1 MKMKFVSLWSVL
13 ILALA
18 CNLLYTGPTLAAG
31 PTSTTSVAGVTDV
44 TTAVNAQGM
53 FNQDVSASSDDD
65 NVVLHILAAT
75 TGLNS
80 SGAPLTQIS
89 IIHLTT
95 APPFQTGAGMVS
107 LAYDFQPSGTTFNQP
122 ATATFRYDPTLI
134 PAGVAATSLQISYF
148 DNTESSWIAVPATVD
163 TTSHTISAQITHFT
177 TYAITYGVTPVTQTT
192 TTSTTT
198 TIQTPEATTTT
209 ATPVILTT
217 PVVTSL
223 AATFK
228 ADSLTIN
235 PGTVKPGENVNI
247 YLTITNTGDITGTD
261 TVVLKIN
268 DVTVNSYDITI
279 DGGLSKVVT
288 FNANRSVSGNY
299 LVEVA
304 GLNGNFSVSKSITPV
319 WFWLIGV
326 GAFLL
331 GVALAVIFIMLRNKK
346 S

>member
-1 MKMKFVSLWSVL
+1 MKFVSLWSVL

-18 CNLLYTGPTLAAG
+18 CNLLYAGPTLAAG
-31 PTSTTSVAGVTDV
+31 PTSPTSVAGVTDV
-44 TTAVNAQGM
+44 TTAVNAQGV
-53 FNQDVSASSDDD
+53 FNQDVNASSDDN

-80 SGAPLTQIS
+80 NETPLTQIS

-107 LAYDFQPSGTTFNQP
+107 LAYDFQPSGAIFNRP
-122 ATATFRYDPTLI
+122 ATATFSYDPTLI
-134 PAGVAATSLQISYF
+134 PMGVAATSLQISCF

-163 TTSHTISAQITHFT
+163 PTSHTISAQITHFT
-177 TYAITYGVTPVTQTT
+177 AYAITYSVTPVTQTT

-198 TIQTPEATTTT
+198 TLPTTDATTTT
-209 ATPVILTT
+209 ATPVIITA

-223 AATFK
+223 TATFK
-228 ADSLTIN
+228 ADSLIIN
-235 PGTVKPGENVNI
+235 PGKVKPGENVNI

-268 DVTVNSYDITI
+268 DIAVDSNNITI
-279 DGGLSKVVT
+279 DDGLSKVVT

-304 GLNGNFSVSKSITPV
+304 GLNGNFSVSKNITPL
-319 WFWLIGV
+319 WFWLIGA

>member
-1 MKMKFVSLWSVL
+1 M
-13 ILALA
+13 
-18 CNLLYTGPTLAAG
+18 
-31 PTSTTSVAGVTDV
+31 
-44 TTAVNAQGM
+44 
-53 FNQDVSASSDDD
+53 
-65 NVVLHILAAT
+65 
-75 TGLNS
+75 
-80 SGAPLTQIS
+80 
-89 IIHLTT
+89 
-95 APPFQTGAGMVS
+95 
-107 LAYDFQPSGTTFNQP
+107 
-122 ATATFRYDPTLI
+122 
-134 PAGVAATSLQISYF
+134 
-148 DNTESSWIAVPATVD
+148 
-163 TTSHTISAQITHFT
+163 
-177 TYAITYGVTPVTQTT
+177 TQTT

>member
-1 MKMKFVSLWSVL
+1 MKMKFVSFWSILV
-13 ILALA
+13 LALA
-18 CNLLYTGPTLAAG
+18 CNLLYAGPTLAAG

-44 TTAVNAQGM
+44 TTAVNAQGV
-53 FNQDVSASSDDD
+53 FNQDVNASSDDN

-80 SGAPLTQIS
+80 NGTPLTQVS

-95 APPFQTGAGMVS
+95 APPFQTGAGMIS
-107 LAYDFQPSGTTFNQP
+107 LAYDFQPSGATFNQS
-122 ATATFRYDPTLI
+122 ATATFGYEPTLI

-148 DNTESSWIAVPATVD
+148 DNTENSWIAVPATVD

-177 TYAITYGVTPVTQTT
+177 AYAITYGVTPVTQTT

-198 TIQTPEATTTT
+198 TIPTTEATTTT
-209 ATPVILTT
+209 TTPAIPTT

-228 ADSLTIN
+228 ADSLIIN

-261 TVVLKIN
+261 TVELKIN
-268 DVTVNSYDITI
+268 GIAVDSNDITI

-288 FNANRSVSGNY
+288 FNASRSMSGNY

-304 GLNGNFSVSKSITPV
+304 GLNGNFSVSKSITPL
-319 WFWLIGV
+319 WFWLTGV
-326 GAFLL
+326 AAFLL
-331 GVALAVIFIMLRNKK
+331 GMALAVIFIILRNKK

>member
-1 MKMKFVSLWSVL
+1 MKFISFWSILV
-13 ILALA
+13 LALA
-18 CNLLYTGPTLAAG
+18 CNLLYAGPTLAAG
-31 PTSTTSVAGVTDV
+31 PTSSTSVAGVTDV
-44 TTAVNAQGM
+44 TTAVNAQGV
-53 FNQDVSASSDDD
+53 FNQDVNASSDDN

-80 SGAPLTQIS
+80 NGTPLTQVS

-95 APPFQTGAGMVS
+95 APTFQTGAGMIS
-107 LAYDFQPSGTTFNQP
+107 LAYDFQPSGATFNQS
-122 ATATFRYDPTLI
+122 ATATFGYDPSLI

-148 DNTESSWIAVPATVD
+148 DNTENSWIAVPATVD

-177 TYAITYGVTPVTQTT
+177 AYAITYGVTPVTQTT

-198 TIQTPEATTTT
+198 TIPTTEATTTT
-209 ATPVILTT
+209 TTPAIPTT

-228 ADSLTIN
+228 ADSLIIN

-261 TVVLKIN
+261 TVELKIN
-268 DVTVNSYDITI
+268 GIAVDSNDITI

-288 FNANRSVSGNY
+288 FNASRSMSGNY

-304 GLNGNFSVSKSITPV
+304 GLNGNFSVSKSITPL
-319 WFWLIGV
+319 WFWLTGV
-326 GAFLL
+326 AAFLL
-331 GVALAVIFIMLRNKK
+331 GMALAVIFIILRNKK

>member
-18 CNLLYTGPTLAAG
+18 CNLLYAGPTLAAG
-31 PTSTTSVAGVTDV
+31 PTSPTSVAGVTDV
-44 TTAVNAQGM
+44 TTSVNGQGV
-53 FNQDVSASSDDD
+53 FHQDVNASSDDN

-80 SGAPLTQIS
+80 NETPLTQIS

-107 LAYDFQPSGTTFNQP
+107 LAYDFQPSGAIFNRP
-122 ATATFRYDPTLI
+122 ATATFSYDPTLI
-134 PAGVAATSLQISYF
+134 PMGVAATSLQISCF

-163 TTSHTISAQITHFT
+163 PTSHTISAQITHFT
-177 TYAITYGVTPVTQTT
+177 AYAITYSVTPVTQTT

-198 TIQTPEATTTT
+198 TLPTTDATTTT
-209 ATPVILTT
+209 ATPVIITA

-223 AATFK
+223 TATFK
-228 ADSLTIN
+228 ADSLIIN
-235 PGTVKPGENVNI
+235 PGKVKPGENVNI

-268 DVTVNSYDITI
+268 DIAVDSNNITI
-279 DGGLSKVVT
+279 DDGLSKVVT

-304 GLNGNFSVSKSITPV
+304 GLNGNFSVSKNITPL
-319 WFWLIGV
+319 WFWLIGA